1 MLDTVRQVSNKLVE
15 KELKTRLEL
24 FERVRAY
31 SSSAVAMAILISLV
45 AARISDKNDLS
56 WQVGIAVFALAVG
69 IPHGALDHLVT
80 VPRTN
85 KPVMVLFISGYVAV
99 AVGAV
104 LAILKWNVFGFQ
116 LVVLMSLVH
125 FGIGDSAFLNELDRL
140 KGLTASRLPTVF
152 VFLAFGSVPVVIPL
166 INSSSTSALAE
177 VNSSLINWHQGFD
190 KELGLI
196 VLALFLIAIF
206 ALVITK
212 RFRDVIDLFLLAGLA
227 IFTPP
232 LIAFATYF
240 GCWHAMRHT
249 ARLSLVLPQSERDY
263 EAQHAVKAFFSAVIP
278 GTPALIGSFVVAAGL
293 WLSGSIEKSF
303 FWFLLTI
310 VWALTVPH
318 MIVTA
323 KLDRSALQK

>member
-1 MLDTVRQVSNKLVE
+1 M
-15 KELKTRLEL
+15 
-24 FERVRAY
+24 
-31 SSSAVAMAILISLV
+31 
-45 AARISDKNDLS
+45 SDKNDLS

-85 KPVMVLFISGYVAV
+85 KRVMALFICGYVAV

-140 KGLTASRLPTVF
+140 KGLTTSRLPTAF
-152 VFLAFGSVPVVIPL
+152 VFLAFGAVPVVIPL

-190 KELGLI
+190 NELGLI
-196 VLALFLIAIF
+196 VQALLLIAVLALVA
-206 ALVITK
+206 TK
-212 RFRDVIDLFLLAGLA
+212 RFRDVIDLCLLAGLA

-249 ARLSLVLPQSERDY
+249 ARLSLVLPQSQRDY